1 MLPKTMNLLSVGAVV
16 VTGVSLLVNI
26 VSMSTY
32 YWFETKEVSNSITV
46 IFMFIVI
53 FWLIAYIHSS
63 FFHALLEWI

>member
-32 YWFETKEVSNSITV
+32 YWFEIKEVSDSITV
-46 IFMFIVI
+46 IFYVYRHI
-53 FWLIAYIHSS
+53 LINRLYSFH
-63 FFHALLEWI
+63 FFHALLAWI